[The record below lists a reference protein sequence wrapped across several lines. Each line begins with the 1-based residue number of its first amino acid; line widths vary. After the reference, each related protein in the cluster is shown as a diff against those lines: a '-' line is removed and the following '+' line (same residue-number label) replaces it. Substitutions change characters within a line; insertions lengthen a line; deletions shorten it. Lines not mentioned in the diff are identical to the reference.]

1 MVHKTNIVIYTLFH
15 LLIVNKIQCLLLTL
29 YNYFYKNLKTHLK
42 FTKFVKIMGAKGAKI
57 CLNVKTQ
64 WIDM

>member
-1 MVHKTNIVIYTLFH
+1 MH
-15 LLIVNKIQCLLLTL
+15 LE
-29 YNYFYKNLKTHLK
+29 

-64 WIDM
+64 WINMSFSTKHVMA